1 MEITK
6 EDLLEAYNTSI
17 NDILDECDWKTSFS
31 GEEVC
36 GIVYAILKKNNA
48 RLYLTVEE
56 FYKRYSKKC
65 DEIAKT
71 DEEWRNKN
79 ITIPQIIDIIWDL
92 LEVIDQEHLDL
103 PML

>member
-17 NDILDECDWKTSFS
+17 DNILDECDWKTSFS

-48 RLYLTVEE
+48 KLFLSVEE
-56 FYKRYSKKC
+56 FYKRYSEKC
-65 DEIAKT
+65 DEIAT
-71 DEEWRNKN
+71 NDEEWRNKN
-79 ITIPQIIDIIWDL
+79 VSIPQIIDMIWDL

>member
-6 EDLLEAYNTSI
+6 EELLEAYNTSI
-17 NDILDECDWKTSFS
+17 DDILDECDWKTSFS

-48 RLYLTVEE
+48 RLILSVEE
-56 FYKRYSKKC
+56 FYKQYLEKC

-71 DEEWRNKN
+71 DEEWRAKN
-79 ITIPQIIDIIWDL
+79 VTIPQIIDIIWDL
-92 LEVIDQEHLDL
+92 LQSIDQEHLDL